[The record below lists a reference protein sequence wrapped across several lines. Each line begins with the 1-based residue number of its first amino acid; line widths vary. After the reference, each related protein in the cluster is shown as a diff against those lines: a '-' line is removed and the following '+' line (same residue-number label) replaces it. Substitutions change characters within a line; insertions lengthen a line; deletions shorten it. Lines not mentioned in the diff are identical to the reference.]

1 MKSRKQTAVTLA
13 IWLLLSLLLAACGK
27 KTDNE
32 SAVLQEEV
40 QEQSSENNKKQEEV
54 SDDGAKDKPEETGN
68 KDLVDALKKKYSASE
83 KQEYDG
89 NVIKID
95 RNESIQIEIGYNP
108 WDREDK
114 VEENFVIYQDAQ
126 LQSPVDVG
134 IFDYNTDNG
143 ILTIEPPFY
152 GVAEMNGSDDV
163 DLSHLSGNYLFG
175 DDERGWGTLSQYYIC
190 LLYTSPSPRD

>member
-134 IFDYNTDNG
+134 IF
-143 ILTIEPPFY
+143 
-152 GVAEMNGSDDV
+152 
-163 DLSHLSGNYLFG
+163 
-175 DDERGWGTLSQYYIC
+175 
-190 LLYTSPSPRD
+190 